1 MRRRAS
7 LVRLSVLC
15 FLLAIS
21 LPSGAIGAQQGL
33 DRSRDNNVYPAG
45 YETATE
51 ANAGRY
57 ESVGNGPTR
66 LVFIGGWGFSG
77 DIFREFAGKNATD
90 YTTLLVT
97 LPGFGGTSG
106 WPMPADSVSHAT
118 TPWMSRS
125 ADAISRIMTQRGVR
139 DAIVI
144 GHFIVGSHVALEL
157 AQRHPDQVR
166 GIVLAGAE
174 LSRYWPSRAD
184 TTGRTPAT
192 PAQRAASV
200 DRFMVPQFFRFVTDS
215 TWHANNYLPQTFSVD
230 SWHATRLWR
239 EQSLVPL
246 PIMMRYLSDFYA
258 TEFAPKLDSIRAPLL
273 ILQPAF
279 NERIV
284 SDPRTSYLTM
294 MFQDSWKPAQGRSGV
309 EIQVVPNAAVNVW
322 LDQPDAF
329 AAALKKFVS
338 RTAPK

>member
-1 MRRRAS
+1 MKCRAL
-7 LVRLSVLC
+7 LVRFPFFCCVLTS
-15 FLLAIS
+15 LA
-21 LPSGAIGAQQGL
+21 PNGAVQAQQGL
-33 DRSRDNNVYPAG
+33 DRSRNNNVYPPG
-45 YETATE
+45 YVTATD
-51 ANAGRY
+51 ANAGRF
-57 ESVGNGPTR
+57 ESVGSGPTQ

-77 DIFREFAGKNATD
+77 DIFREFASKNAAD

-97 LPGFGGTSG
+97 LPGFGGTAG

-125 ADAISRIMTQRGVR
+125 ADAISRMMTQRGVR
-139 DAIVI
+139 PAIIVA
-144 GHFIVGSHVALEL
+144 HFIVGSHIALEL

-192 PAQRAASV
+192 ATQRAASV

-215 TWHANNYLPQTFSVD
+215 TWHANNYLPHTFSVD

-258 TEFAPKLDSIRAPLL
+258 TEFVPKLDSIRAPLL
-273 ILQPAF
+273 ILQPGF
-279 NERIV
+279 NERIL
-284 SDPRTSYLTM
+284 SDPRTTYLNP
-294 MFQDSWKPAQGRSGV
+294 MFRDSWMPVQGRTGI
-309 EIQVVPNAAVNVW
+309 EIQVVPNAAVSIW
-322 LDQPDAF
+322 LDQPDVF
-329 AAALKKFVS
+329 TVALKKFAG
-338 RTAPK
+338 RTAPR